1 MQTPLRK
8 IKIEN
13 ELTIVQVANT
23 INCDAGNL
31 SRLERGTQSASLEL
45 AEKLARFYK
54 GKISEIQILYPQR
67 FIKIKFITII
77 TERCG
82 IPSGDRITLC

>member
-8 IKIEN
+8 IRIEN
-13 ELTIVQVANT
+13 ELTIVQVVTA

-45 AEKLARFYK
+45 AEKLSRFYE

-67 FIKIKFITII
+67 FIKN
-77 TERCG
+77 
-82 IPSGDRITLC
+82 